1 MKHLKLTLLFV
12 SVFSFAALHAQVGTA
27 TTAAVTM
34 TAEEVIAKHIDAI
47 GGADNWRKV
56 NSLKQEGTLNAN
68 GAEITVNQTVLHG
81 KGSRQDISFMGQNG
95 FVIINPTAGWTFLPF
110 QGQQT
115 PEPMTA
121 EDVSQSQSDLD
132 AQGVLIDYSTKGHTV
147 EYLGK
152 DDVEGT
158 ECYKI
163 KVNVKGESP
172 QTIFIDTKSNLM
184 IRMVTT
190 KKANGQEAE
199 VTTSFSNYEK
209 TLEGVMVPKSIT
221 LPFGELV
228 ISKVVINGPV
238 DEAIFKN

>member
-1 MKHLKLTLLFV
+1 MKPFLFSLLM
-12 SVFSFAALHAQVGTA
+12 L
-27 TTAAVTM
+27 TAAVAVNAQ
-34 TAEEVIAKHIDAI
+34 TADEIISKHIDAI

-56 NSLKQEGTLNAN
+56 NSLKQDGILTAN
-68 GAEITVNQTVLHG
+68 GAEITITQTILHA
-81 KGSRQDISFMGQNG
+81 KGNRQDISFMGQNG
-95 FVIINPTAGWTFLPF
+95 FVIIAPATGWTFLPF

-121 EDVSQSQSDLD
+121 EDISQSQSDLD
-132 AQGVLIDYSTKGHTV
+132 AQGVLIDYAAKGHTV

-158 ECYKI
+158 ECYKL

-172 QTIFIDTKSNLM
+172 QTMFIDTKSNLI

-190 KKANGQEAE
+190 KKANGQEQE
-199 VTTSFSNYEK
+199 VTTNFSNYEK
-209 TLEGVMVPKSIT
+209 TPEGVMVPKSIT

-228 ISKVVINGPV
+228 ISKVTINGPV

>member
-1 MKHLKLTLLFV
+1 MKRFLFSLFMLTAA
-12 SVFSFAALHAQVGTA
+12 FAANAQTA
-27 TTAAVTM
+27 D
-34 TAEEVIAKHIDAI
+34 EIIAKNIDAI
-47 GGADNWRKV
+47 GGAENWRKI
-56 NSLKQEGTLNAN
+56 NSVIQEGALTIQ
-68 GAEITVNQTVLHG
+68 GAEIPIIQTVLNG
-81 KGSRQDISFMGQNG
+81 KGSRQDITAMGKSG
-95 FVIINPTAGWTFLPF
+95 YIIITPTAGWTFLPF

-132 AQGVLIDYSTKGHTV
+132 VQGVLIDYAAKGHTV

-172 QTIFIDTKSNLM
+172 QTMFIDTKSNLV
-184 IRMVTT
+184 IRITTT
-190 KKANGQEAE
+190 KKTNGQETE
-199 VTTSFSNYEK
+199 VITNFSNYEK
-209 TLEGVMVPKSIT
+209 LPEGILVPKSIT
-221 LPFGELV
+221 LPFGELI
-228 ISKVVINGPV
+228 ISKITINGPV